1 MIRRIRFIGLSI
13 FLVLGLILFLVLLA
27 AYIAFKIVLWLLP
40 LIIVVLCVWAV
51 MVATKKPAKKDPL
64 DVKFKV
70 K

>member
-13 FLVLGLILFLVLLA
+13 FLVLGLLFLFVLIA

-40 LIIVVLCVWAV
+40 LIIIVLCVWAV
-51 MVATKKPAKKDPL
+51 MVATKKPKKKDPL